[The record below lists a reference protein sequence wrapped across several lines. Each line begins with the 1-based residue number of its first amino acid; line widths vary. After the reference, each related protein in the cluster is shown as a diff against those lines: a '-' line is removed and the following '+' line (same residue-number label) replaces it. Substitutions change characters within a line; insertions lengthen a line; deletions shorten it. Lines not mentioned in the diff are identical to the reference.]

1 MRNKLKIA
9 ACVIFIAN
17 SSWLLLA
24 SIGASTGPISPSDES
39 PNFPEKTGNSF
50 KFPDNK
56 DDLRAIQRQYTQ
68 QILPTLKQYCGDCH
82 WGDGAEADFNLEAY
96 ATLDQLLNG
105 RKKWK
110 KVVVRV
116 AAKEMPPKEDPPL
129 PDDQHRALLDWVDNL
144 LNSVDCTEIN
154 PGRVTIRRLNRTE
167 YKNTIRDLL
176 GVDYDPADQFPGD
189 DVGYGF
195 DNIADVLSLPPIL
208 MEKYLQAAEEVTST
222 AIIDP
227 SVPRFKKTIAGSQ
240 FEKTNGSRPFQSQHV
255 LSTNGTIS
263 YPLEITE
270 AGKYELSITAYG
282 NQWGDEPVKMGVAV
296 NGKNTVSKTV
306 KATREEPATFAMTVR
321 FKQGE
326 NRLDVS
332 FLNDFYEANK
342 GDRNLYVVSATA
354 SGPTGAPPKTH
365 TNLIP
370 NSPEDPEDQRVE
382 AEKVLNLFMS
392 RAYRRRATQGE
403 LNRLMKLYDQA
414 REEGEGFE
422 VSLRFAFQAILVS
435 PYFLYKVEAPTAIG
449 ETRNLNDFEI
459 ATSLSYFLWSSM
471 PDNELFRLAAREQ
484 LSDPAEY
491 QRQIVRMLKDP
502 KANALVENFVEQWL
516 QLGHLEHFKPDP
528 DLFPNVD
535 LEMQRDMVME
545 TKLLFA
551 DLIKRNA
558 SILDALDSDSS
569 FINQRLAQHYGVP
582 GIRGENFRKVTMS
595 KYGRRGLMTQASVLT
610 LTSNPT
616 RTSPVKRGKWILEN
630 LLGEE
635 PPPPDPSAMQLE
647 DQTKLTGT
655 LRQRMEQHRADPAC
669 AVCHKV
675 MDQLGFALENY
686 DAVGKWR
693 DTDETNT
700 IDASGELPDGTQF
713 TGAIELQKTVKTK
726 MKAKFVRCMT
736 EKMLIYA
743 LGRGLEYFDDCSV
756 DKIIAEI
763 ESGGYRFSDLI
774 IAIATSDPF
783 VKRTGPPA
791 LVTEE

>member
-1 MRNKLKIA
+1 MKNKLKILG
-9 ACVIFIAN
+9 CVILIAN
-17 SSWLLLA
+17 SSWLVLA
-24 SIGASTGPISPSDES
+24 NTDPISS
-39 PNFPEKTGNSF
+39 PNHSAESLKITGDLLT
-50 KFPDNK
+50 FPDDK

-68 QILPTLKQYCGDCH
+68 HILPTLKQYCGDCH
-82 WGDGAEADFNLEAY
+82 WGDGAEADFNLEGY

-105 RKKWK
+105 RKKWQ

-116 AAKEMPPKEDPPL
+116 AAKEMPPQDDPPL
-129 PDDQHRALLDWVDNL
+129 PETEHRALLDWVDNL

-167 YKNTIRDLL
+167 YKNTIRDLM
-176 GVDYDPADQFPGD
+176 GVNYEPADQFPGD

-208 MEKYLQAAEEVTST
+208 MEKYLQAAEEITTS

-227 SVPRFKKTIAGSQ
+227 SVPRFTETISGSQ
-240 FEKTNGSRPFQSQHV
+240 FNATNGSRPFQSQHV

-263 YPLEITE
+263 YPLETTE
-270 AGKYELSITAYG
+270 AGKYELSIIAYG
-282 NQWGDEPVKMGVAV
+282 SQWGDEPVKMGVAV
-296 NGKNTVSKTV
+296 NEKNSSSKSV
-306 KATREEPATFAMTVR
+306 RATQEKPATFTLPVR
-321 FKQGE
+321 LKKGE
-326 NRLDVS
+326 NRLEIS
-332 FLNDFYEANK
+332 FLNDFYERNK
-342 GDRNLYVVSATA
+342 GDRNLYVVSASV
-354 SGPTGAPPKTH
+354 SGPTGALPQSH
-365 TNLIP
+365 RNLIP
-370 NSPEDPEDQRVE
+370 NSPDTPKDQRIE
-382 AEKVLNLFMS
+382 AEKILNLFMS

-403 LNRLMKLYDQA
+403 LNRLMKLYDQS
-414 REEGEGFE
+414 REEGQGFE
-422 VSLRFAFQAILVS
+422 VSLRFTFQAILVS
-435 PYFLYKVEAPTAIG
+435 PYFLYKVEAPTAPG
-449 ETRNLNDFEI
+449 KTRDLNDFEI

-471 PDNELFRLAAREQ
+471 PDNELFRLAARNQ
-484 LSDPAEY
+484 LSDPDEY
-491 QRQIVRMLKDP
+491 RRQIARMLKDP

-516 QLGHLEHFKPDP
+516 QLGHLDHFKPDP
-528 DLFPNVD
+528 DLFPGVNTK
-535 LEMQRDMVME
+535 MQQDMAME

-569 FINQRLAQHYGVP
+569 FINQRLAEHYGIP
-582 GIRGENFRKVTMS
+582 GIRGENFRKVSMA

-647 DQTKLTGT
+647 DQAELQGT

-693 DTDETNT
+693 DTDETSS
-700 IDASGELPDGTQF
+700 IDASGELPDGTLF
-713 TGAIELQKTVKTK
+713 KGAIELQETVKTK
-726 MKAKFVRCMT
+726 MKDKFVRCMT

-756 DKIIAEI
+756 DKIIE
-763 ESGGYRFSDLI
+763 ETGPEGYRFSDLV

-783 VKRTGPPA
+783 VKRTGPPTP
-791 LVTEE
+791 VTDE

>member
-1 MRNKLKIA
+1 MKNKLKILG
-9 ACVIFIAN
+9 CVILIAN
-17 SSWLLLA
+17 SSWLVLA
-24 SIGASTGPISPSDES
+24 NTDPISS
-39 PNFPEKTGNSF
+39 PNHSAESLEITGDLLT
-50 KFPDNK
+50 FPDDK

-68 QILPTLKQYCGDCH
+68 HILPTLKQYCGDCH
-82 WGDGAEADFNLEAY
+82 WGDGAEADFNLEGY

-105 RKKWK
+105 RKKWQ

-116 AAKEMPPKEDPPL
+116 AAKEMPPQDDPPL
-129 PDDQHRALLDWVDNL
+129 PETEHRALLDWVDNL

-167 YKNTIRDLL
+167 YKNTIRDLI
-176 GVDYDPADQFPGD
+176 GVNYEPADQFPGD

-208 MEKYLQAAEEVTST
+208 MEKYLQAAEEITTS

-227 SVPRFKKTIAGSQ
+227 SVPRFTETISGSQ
-240 FEKTNGSRPFQSQHV
+240 FNATNGSRPFQSQHV

-263 YPLEITE
+263 YPFETTE
-270 AGKYELSITAYG
+270 AGKYELSIIAYG
-282 NQWGDEPVKMGVAV
+282 SQWGDEPVKMGVAV
-296 NGKNTVSKTV
+296 NEKNSSSKSV
-306 KATREEPATFAMTVR
+306 RATQEKPATFTLPVR
-321 FKQGE
+321 LKKGE
-326 NRLDVS
+326 NRLEIS
-332 FLNDFYEANK
+332 FLNDFYERNK
-342 GDRNLYVVSATA
+342 GDRNLYVVSASV
-354 SGPTGAPPKTH
+354 SGPTGALPQSH
-365 TNLIP
+365 RNLIP
-370 NSPEDPEDQRVE
+370 NSPDTPKDQRIE
-382 AEKVLNLFMS
+382 AEKILNLFMS

-403 LNRLMKLYDQA
+403 LNRLMKLYDQS
-414 REEGEGFE
+414 REEGQGFE
-422 VSLRFAFQAILVS
+422 VSLRFTFQAILVS
-435 PYFLYKVEAPTAIG
+435 PYFLYKVEAPTAPG
-449 ETRNLNDFEI
+449 KTRDLNDFEI

-471 PDNELFRLAAREQ
+471 PDNELFRLAARNQ
-484 LSDPAEY
+484 LSDPDEY
-491 QRQIVRMLKDP
+491 RRQIARMLKDP

-516 QLGHLEHFKPDP
+516 QLGHLDHFKPDP
-528 DLFPNVD
+528 DLFPGVNTK
-535 LEMQRDMVME
+535 MQQDMAME

-569 FINQRLAQHYGVP
+569 FINQRLAEHYGIP
-582 GIRGENFRKVTMS
+582 GIRGENFRKVSMA

-647 DQTKLTGT
+647 DQAELQGT

-693 DTDETNT
+693 DTDETSS
-700 IDASGELPDGTQF
+700 IDASGELPDGTLF
-713 TGAIELQKTVKTK
+713 KGAIELQETVKTK
-726 MKAKFVRCMT
+726 MKDKFVRCMT

-756 DKIIAEI
+756 DKIIE
-763 ESGGYRFSDLI
+763 ETGPEGYRFSDLV

-783 VKRTGPPA
+783 VKRTGPPTP
-791 LVTEE
+791 VTDE